1 MDPEAARYIKENRDR
16 YTREAIEAH
25 LLKAGYSH
33 TEIDASWP
41 PDDQENPQLPQG
53 RAFWRPF
60 ILSVTGMY
68 GITFLVYAVS
78 FFVWD
83 DELGIAPIA
92 SGLLLAFLLLAA
104 MISVDIVKR
113 KRSAW
118 SSGTAS
124 SSRAGVAGGVLTA
137 LLIPFVFL
145 IIVAGLC
152 SALTGV
158 PFTQPNF

>member
-1 MDPEAARYIKENRDR
+1 
-16 YTREAIEAH
+16 
-25 LLKAGYSH
+25 
-33 TEIDASWP
+33 
-41 PDDQENPQLPQG
+41 
-53 RAFWRPF
+53 
-60 ILSVTGMY
+60 MY

-78 FFVWD
+78 FYMGD
-83 DELGIAPIA
+83 DDLGIWPVV
-92 SGLLLAFLLLAA
+92 SGILLAFLYLAA
-104 MISVDIVKR
+104 MISVAVVKR

-145 IIVAGLC
+145 IIVAGQC

-158 PFTQPNF
+158 PFTDPNF

>member
-1 MDPEAARYIKENRDR
+1 MDPEAARYIKENRSR
-16 YTREAIEAH
+16 YTRAAIEAH

-41 PDDQENPQLPQG
+41 PDDQESPPLPQG

-78 FFVWD
+78 FYMGD
-83 DELGIAPIA
+83 DIGIWPVI
-92 SGLLLAFLLLAA
+92 SGILLVFLLLAA
-104 MISVDIVKR
+104 MISVDVVKR

-124 SSRAGVAGGVLTA
+124 SSRAGVAGGILTA

-152 SALTGV
+152 FALTGV
-158 PFTQPNF
+158 PFTEPNF

>member
-1 MDPEAARYIKENRDR
+1 MDPEASRYIKENRGR
-16 YTREAIEAH
+16 YTRAAIEAH

-41 PDDQENPQLPQG
+41 LDDQESPPLPQG

-78 FFVWD
+78 FYMGD
-83 DELGIAPIA
+83 DIGIWPVV
-92 SGLLLAFLLLAA
+92 SGILLVFLLLAA
-104 MISVDIVKR
+104 MISVDVVKR

-137 LLIPFVFL
+137 LVIPFVFP

-158 PFTQPNF
+158 PFTEPNF